1 MWDVQVGKKES
12 ANRSCET
19 AIGSVVVR
27 KYTPSHKFALA
38 LLNARNAV
46 FFYFIDISRLNKS
59 VTLFFIKL
67 EHDSFFLSPIVL

>member
-1 MWDVQVGKKES
+1 MWDAQVGKKES

-46 FFYFIDISRLNKS
+46 FF
-59 VTLFFIKL
+59 TLL
-67 EHDSFFLSPIVL
+67 TLAG

>member
-1 MWDVQVGKKES
+1 MWDAQMGKKES

-46 FFYFIDISRLNKS
+46 FFLLY
-59 VTLFFIKL
+59 
-67 EHDSFFLSPIVL
+67 